1 LAKQLAHPRSPS
13 NLDPPLPGVRRDEC
27 VNELANLEG
36 MDWFDEFPSTMP
48 CVIYECRSDRKVMR
62 VSSNSSELLGISP
75 MLLIGNRSLFEDRLP
90 EADRRALISRFEQ
103 LSPGNVTS
111 LNHRITDERGLHV
124 WVAHSLRKVASGT
137 GFFVHGCLIPISI
150 EIWGRNIDAVSVA
163 EFVHK
168 LGNHFQ
174 LINLLLGSLR
184 RVGRELPEISQLQ
197 QSVDRTVEFTR
208 SFASYSQGPSCRSEI
223 QLDELVDDAIK
234 SCTASFAEKNVAV
247 NNLLQ
252 RALTGIVIKGD
263 PHFLDLAF
271 GSVLQNAFDATGSGD
286 SVNISANIRKTQS
299 GLSASVEIIVR
310 DTGSGM
316 DQETLTQA
324 TVPFF
329 TSRRERDG
337 LGLSLAARI
346 FELEGG
352 VLTVSSE
359 ELRGTVVTILLP
371 IYALAQGDNG

>member
-1 LAKQLAHPRSPS
+1 
-13 NLDPPLPGVRRDEC
+13 
-27 VNELANLEG
+27 
-36 MDWFDEFPSTMP
+36 
-48 CVIYECRSDRKVMR
+48 
-62 VSSNSSELLGISP
+62 

-90 EADRRALISRFEQ
+90 EADRRALISHFEQ

-124 WVAHSLRKVASGT
+124 WVAHSLRKVASST
-137 GFFVHGCLIPISI
+137 GFYVRGCLIPISI
-150 EIWGRNIDAVSVA
+150 EIWGRNIDAVSVG

-184 RVGRELPEISQLQ
+184 RVGRELPEINQLQ
-197 QSVDRTVEFTR
+197 QAVDRTVEFTR
-208 SFASYSQGPSCRSEI
+208 SFASYSQGPLCRSEI
-223 QLDELVDDAIK
+223 PLDELVDDAIK
-234 SCTASFAEKNVAV
+234 SCIASFAEKNVAV
-247 NNLLQ
+247 NNFLQ
-252 RALTGIVIKGD
+252 RAVTGVVIRGD

-271 GSVLQNAFDATGSGD
+271 GSILQNAFDATGTGD

-299 GLSASVEIIVR
+299 GLPAFGGNYRSGYRFRYGPGIANSSHGASLHFPA
-310 DTGSGM
+310 G
-316 DQETLTQA
+316 
-324 TVPFF
+324 
-329 TSRRERDG
+329 RDG

-352 VLTVSSE
+352 ALTVSSE